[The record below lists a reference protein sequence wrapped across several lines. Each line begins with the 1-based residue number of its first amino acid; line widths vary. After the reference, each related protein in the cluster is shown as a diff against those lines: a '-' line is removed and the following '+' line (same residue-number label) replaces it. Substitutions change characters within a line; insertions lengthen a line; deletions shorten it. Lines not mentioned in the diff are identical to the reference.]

1 LKTFK
6 YQAGHDT
13 PPTMTVSE
21 LREKLNEYPQDM
33 PVFATWEG
41 VWAYIQ
47 PEAFVV
53 EKVHKGGPDLPVDC
67 VVIDVEQ
74 YV

>member
-1 LKTFK
+1 MKTFK
-6 YQAGHDT
+6 YQAGHDS
-13 PPTMTVSE
+13 PPTMTVAE

-33 PVFATWEG
+33 PVFATWES
-41 VWAYIQ
+41 VLAYVQ
-47 PEAFVV
+47 PESFVV
-53 EKVHKGGPDLPVDC
+53 ERVHKGGADEAVDC